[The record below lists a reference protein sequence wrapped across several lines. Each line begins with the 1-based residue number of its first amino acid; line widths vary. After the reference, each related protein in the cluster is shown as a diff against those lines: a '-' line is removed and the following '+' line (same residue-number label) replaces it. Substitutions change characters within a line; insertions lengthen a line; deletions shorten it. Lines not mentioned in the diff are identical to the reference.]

1 MISPPKLSAA
11 CAFHPYDNGG
21 GSEEF
26 VLCIGEGRQ
35 FKVSA
40 LARRVLS
47 RLDGTVCLDEIAAGL
62 NAEAVP
68 VTAQQLAVLV
78 ERYAALGAIENG
90 ATGPPVPT
98 AARPALRAG
107 FPLLL
112 AWDLLPQRLVAWLAL
127 RLKFLYAPAAAV
139 AALSLMVWTHYT
151 VYAHK
156 LDAATLS
163 PASYL
168 WIIGLS
174 IASILFHELGH
185 AAAVSRFGGTPG
197 KVGCGLYLLMPTF
210 YADVSQIWRFSRR
223 QRMVVDLGG
232 AYFQQMAFAGF
243 ALGALW
249 SGRPELTAACRMIDL
264 MVLMA
269 LNPIFR
275 FDGYWFLVDYLAMPK
290 LHSLALRYPLWWL
303 RRRLGRPVAPLALP
317 RMSRLARGLFSSYS
331 VLSSLFLVAAF
342 WLSYHYLSTTLVQ
355 FPRVAPRAFL
365 ATVTAFQSGDV
376 SLFLIRLITCFFL
389 IAFPATALIGISLY
403 AGRIL
408 RLCIAWLAPRT
419 NKLLVK
425 ANLSRRS
432 I

>member
-1 MISPPKLSAA
+1 MIEYPKLSAA
-11 CAFHPYDNGG
+11 YSFHPYDNGG
-21 GSEEF
+21 GAEEY

-47 RLDGTVCLDEIAAGL
+47 RLDGTARLDEVAAGL

-68 VTAQQLAVLV
+68 VTAENLQVLV
-78 ERYAALGAIENG
+78 ERYAGLGAIENG
-90 ATGPPVPT
+90 ADSLPLTP
-98 AARPALRAG
+98 AARLTLRPG

-112 AWDLLPQRLVAWLAL
+112 AWDLLPQRLVVWLAL
-127 RLKFLYAPAAAV
+127 RLKFLYAPVVAAV
-139 AALSLMVWTHYT
+139 ALALMAWTHYT

-156 LDAATLS
+156 LDAAALS

-168 WIIGLS
+168 WIIGLTLF
-174 IASILFHELGH
+174 SILLHELGH

-197 KVGCGLYLLMPTF
+197 RVGCALYLLMPTF
-210 YADVSQIWRFSRR
+210 FADVSQIWRFSRR

-232 AYFQQMAFAGF
+232 AYFQQMTFAGF

-264 MVLMA
+264 MVLMS

-303 RRRLGRPVAPLALP
+303 RRRLGRPVAPLVLP
-317 RMSRLARGLFSSYS
+317 RMSRLARWLFSSYS
-331 VLSSLFLVAAF
+331 VLASVFLVAAL
-342 WLSYHYLSTTLVQ
+342 WLSYHYLSTTLIQ

-365 ATVTAFQSGDV
+365 ATVAAFQSGDA

-403 AGRIL
+403 VGRIL
-408 RLCIAWLAPRT
+408 RSCIHWLAPRT

-432 I
+432 T

>member
-1 MISPPKLSAA
+1 MIETPKLSAA
-11 CAFHPYDNGG
+11 CAFHHYDNGG
-21 GSEEF
+21 GRKEY

-40 LARRVLS
+40 LARNVLS
-47 RLDGTVCLDEIAAGL
+47 RFDGTVCLDEVAAGL

-68 VTAQQLAVLV
+68 ITVQQLEAILS
-78 ERYAALGAIENG
+78 RYAALGAFETG
-90 ATGPPVPT
+90 AAGQVPAA
-98 AARPALRAG
+98 AARPALRPG

-112 AWDLLPQRLVAWLAL
+112 AWDLLPQPLVSWLAL
-127 RLKFLYAPAAAV
+127 RLKFLYAPV
-139 AALSLMVWTHYT
+139 AAITALPLIAWTHYT
-151 VYAHK
+151 VYAQK
-156 LDAATLS
+156 LDAAALS
-163 PASYL
+163 PASFL

-232 AYFQQMAFAGF
+232 AYFQQMTFVGF
-243 ALGALW
+243 ALAALW

-290 LHSLALRYPLWWL
+290 LYTLALRYPYWWL
-303 RRRLGRPVAPLALP
+303 RRRFGRPVAPLALP
-317 RMSRLARGLFSSYS
+317 HMSRFGRWLFSSYS
-331 VLSSLFLVAAF
+331 VLASTFLVAAL

-355 FPRVAPRAFL
+355 FPQVAPHAFFG
-365 ATVTAFQSGDV
+365 AVTAFQSGDV
-376 SLFLIRLITCFFL
+376 SLFLIRAITCFFL
-389 IAFPATALIGISLY
+389 IAFPATALIGIALY
-403 AGRIL
+403 LGRII
-408 RLCIAWLAPRT
+408 RLLSDWVRRRMNRLPA
-419 NKLLVK
+419 K
-425 ANLSRRS
+425 ANLARRS